1 MNHSLAAVA
10 SRIQERNNTLCTE
23 LASLDVLRSQLTK
36 AESDLVVNTTAS
48 TTARVQFLST
58 VQDRHSVELEL
69 LRTTVEEGTRV
80 KNEIDTLRTEIQQC
94 QESAQNLENKFAQDY
109 LPMYSKHSVSTALYL
124 MECEHTLAS
133 AQKKRKQR
141 EERLCTLRTKTNQQ
155 RCMVEEMRLERTR
168 ISRGFAEL
176 DRREEE
182 DDDET
187 MALGMQIKDLLTKV
201 SAIGVCSSALLS
213 SNLLCHC

>member
-23 LASLDVLRSQLTK
+23 LANLDVLRSQLTK
-36 AESDLVVNTTAS
+36 AESDLVVNTAAS
-48 TTARVQFLST
+48 TSARVQFLLT
-58 VQDRHSVELEL
+58 VQDRHLVELEL
-69 LRTTVEEGTRV
+69 LRTTVEEGTNL
-80 KNEIDTLRTEIQQC
+80 KNGIDTLRTEIQQY

-109 LPMYSKHSVSTALYL
+109 LPMYSKHSVSTSLYL

-133 AQKKRKQR
+133 AQTKRKQR
-141 EERLCTLRTKTNQQ
+141 EEQLSTLRTKTNQQ
-155 RCMVEEMRLERTR
+155 RNMVEEMREERTH

-201 SAIGVCSSALLS
+201 STIGVW
-213 SNLLCHC
+213 